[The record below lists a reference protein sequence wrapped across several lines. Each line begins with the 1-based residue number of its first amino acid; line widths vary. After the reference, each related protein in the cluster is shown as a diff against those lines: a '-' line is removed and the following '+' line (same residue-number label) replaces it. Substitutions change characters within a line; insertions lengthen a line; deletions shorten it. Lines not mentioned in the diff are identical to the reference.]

1 MKIVINGTFDI
12 LHIGHIRLFRH
23 ARSFVNSYVHVLIDS
38 DRRIR
43 ELKGYQRPI
52 HNEYE
57 RFTLLF
63 ELKSIDRVDV
73 FDTDDELRNLL
84 KNIQPDLMIKG
95 SDYKDKTIIG
105 SEFCKK
111 ITFFDRLEKYSTT
124 NVIQRIIDRG

>member
-12 LHIGHIRLFRH
+12 LHIGHIRLFRY
-23 ARSFVNSYVHVLIDS
+23 ARSFINSYVHVLIDS

-57 RFTLLF
+57 RSTLLF

-73 FDTDDELRNLL
+73 FDTDDELRDLL
-84 KNIQPDLMIKG
+84 KNIRPDLMIKG

-111 ITFFDRLEKYSTT
+111 ILFFDRLEKYSTT